1 VDLKLL
7 DKETLDQVI
16 TELIIQLR
24 SALQSSNRNLEQ
36 RVRERTSDLNDALNS
51 LSELSQMKANFV
63 SNISHELRTPLTHI
77 KGYIELLVSESLGSI
92 TEEQRHALSVSQ
104 RATGKLEDM
113 IEDLI
118 MFSLA
123 SRGEM
128 SMKLESV
135 DIRRVVT
142 LLGKT
147 AARKA
152 GDRGVLLE
160 VNAPQTIPFVQ
171 ADGEKISWVVNQL
184 LDNGIKFTPSG
195 GSVTLLL
202 EEEGKN
208 LVQVIVR
215 DTGVG
220 IPQNRLNE
228 IFEPFHQLDGSST
241 RRFGGTGLGMSL
253 VRQIIEA
260 HGSLL
265 DVKSAKAKGLHLNSH
280 CLPCGSSMDKNTLSE
295 LHRIFQDV
303 QSKSDWKSA
312 LDTLFLS
319 MRASFVFDNVA
330 IYLSDRQTRG
340 LDVAYARAMGR
351 GKTAE
356 ADAAWG
362 ESAANDVIYNEHM
375 LIRGPAEGR
384 PS

>member
-1 VDLKLL
+1 MTFMEPNSPKLSPEMLVPRLGEYLVQKGLISEIDLQRALTYQQETAYKGGQSLLGQALVDLKLL

-36 RVRERTSDLNDALNS
+36 RVRERTSDLNDALNR

-92 TEEQRHALSVSQ
+92 TEEQRHALTVSQ

-135 DIRRVVT
+135 DIRRVAT

-265 DVKSAKAKGLHLNSH
+265 DVKSIEGKGTTFKFPLL
-280 CLPCGSSMDKNTLSE
+280 
-295 LHRIFQDV
+295 
-303 QSKSDWKSA
+303 A
-312 LDTLFLS
+312 
-319 MRASFVFDNVA
+319 MR
-330 IYLSDRQTRG
+330 
-340 LDVAYARAMGR
+340 
-351 GKTAE
+351 E
-356 ADAAWG
+356 
-362 ESAANDVIYNEHM
+362 
-375 LIRGPAEGR
+375 
-384 PS
+384 